1 MTPPI
6 VYPYFFAVRRKRGGS
21 GVCLCN
27 HYIAYLAKIM
37 SSKREA
43 TQDAPI
49 EGGESSSS
57 SSTTAKKPKAEG
69 SEPTSTDT
77 STTTELAVSIPSVI
91 PEAPGQIQESP
102 NVQENVVV
110 QPINE
115 PNQECP
121 THPIGSS
128 STTNASNETN
138 SAIGQRLLTQTDF
151 DEVGDSSSSSTEDS
165 PTHPIGSSSSTNSAS
180 NGATSAVVGE
190 FVTPKELEN
199 ETAKKPKA
207 EGSEPTST
215 ETSTTTELAVS
226 IPSVIP
232 EAPGQIQ
239 ESPNVQENVVV
250 QPINEPNQECP
261 THPIGSSST
270 TNASNETNSAIAQ
283 RLLTQTDFDEV
294 GDSSSSST
302 QDSPTHPIGSS
313 SSTNSAST
321 GTQLAV
327 AQEFVTP
334 KELDERDWNARYDQT
349 LLELGIGRIR
359 PDGKTVVPFSIPF
372 TQAVADLYGID
383 TESLQPEFGEGTL
396 KMCTKLFDGK
406 KSKASAKPSA
416 GPSSSATPSTSSAT
430 APQNQEEKEEEKEEE
445 KKVE

>member
-1 MTPPI
+1 MYVDCELSTLDGDVVAQKLMLIEMHGSNFLISPSQSHY
-6 VYPYFFAVRRKRGGS
+6 VQSS
-21 GVCLCN
+21 GVKESGKLLEPN
-27 HYIAYLAKIM
+27 FLSRFSLEQIPLYLVILLIVDLAKIM

-199 ETAKKPKA
+199 E
-207 EGSEPTST
+207 
-215 ETSTTTELAVS
+215 
-226 IPSVIP
+226 
-232 EAPGQIQ
+232 
-239 ESPNVQENVVV
+239 
-250 QPINEPNQECP
+250 
-261 THPIGSSST
+261 
-270 TNASNETNSAIAQ
+270 
-283 RLLTQTDFDEV
+283 
-294 GDSSSSST
+294 
-302 QDSPTHPIGSS
+302 
-313 SSTNSAST
+313 
-321 GTQLAV
+321 
-327 AQEFVTP
+327 
-334 KELDERDWNARYDQT
+334 RDWNARYDQT
-349 LLELGIGRIR
+349 LLQLGIGRIR
-359 PDGKTVVPFSIPF
+359 PDGKTVVPISIPF

-383 TESLQPEFGEGTL
+383 KESLQPEFGEGTL

-430 APQNQEEKEEEKEEE
+430 APQNQEEKEEEK
-445 KKVE
+445 KVE